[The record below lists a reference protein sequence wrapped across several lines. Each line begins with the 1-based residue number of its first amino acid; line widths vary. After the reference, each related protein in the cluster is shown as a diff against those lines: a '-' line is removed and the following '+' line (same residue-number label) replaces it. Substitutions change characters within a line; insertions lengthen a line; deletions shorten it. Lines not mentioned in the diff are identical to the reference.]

1 MNDRITKTKIKQ
13 HPQHNFAYKPTT
25 NSNNNQFQADIGVD
39 ASTVLEAPKTKLIKP
54 EACCLSE
61 TRNIPSQIKFL

>member
-1 MNDRITKTKIKQ
+1 MKSMNDRITKTKIKQ

-39 ASTVLEAPKTKLIKP
+39 ARTALEASKTK
-54 EACCLSE
+54 
-61 TRNIPSQIKFL
+61 